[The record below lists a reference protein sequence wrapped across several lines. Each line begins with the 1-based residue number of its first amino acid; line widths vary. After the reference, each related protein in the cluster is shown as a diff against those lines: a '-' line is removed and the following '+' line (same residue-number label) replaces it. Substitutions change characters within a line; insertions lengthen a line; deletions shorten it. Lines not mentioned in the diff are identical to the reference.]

1 MKFPKYEND
10 KKVLKFIG
18 TWFGILIIAK
28 LFLLA
33 TEELLLL
40 F

>member
-10 KKVLKFIG
+10 KKVLKGIG
-18 TWFGILIIAK
+18 SWFGILIITK
-28 LFLLA
+28 LILLA
-33 TEELLLL
+33 AEQLLL

>member
-1 MKFPKYEND
+1 MKFLKYEND
-10 KKVLKFIG
+10 KKVLKGIG
-18 TWFGILIIAK
+18 IWFGILIIAK
-28 LFLLA
+28 LIFLA